1 MNRRTFVLSTLAF
14 TGALSIPIR
23 TLSRETAFEPDLTKL
38 AEGKGWRVF
47 NRSVS
52 LIEPGAKKGVR
63 FDERAGAGTA
73 LLKDYEF
80 KNGVIEFD
88 VKGKNVLQKSFVGI
102 AFHALDETTYDGI
115 YFRPF
120 NFRSEDPVRRSH
132 SVQYISQPTY
142 PWPKLRAEYTGKYE
156 QPVQPAPDP
165 DAWFHARVVVAS
177 PRVSVFV
184 NDATKPSLIV
194 DQLSERKAGTVG
206 LWVGDGSG
214 GDFANLRITPA
225 K

>member
-1 MNRRTFVLSTLAF
+1 MNRRAFVLSTLAF

-23 TLSRETAFEPDLTKL
+23 TLSRADAFEPDLTKIV
-38 AEGKGWRVF
+38 EGKGWQVF
-47 NRSVS
+47 NRTVS
-52 LIEPGAKKGVR
+52 LIAQGAKRGVR
-63 FDERAGAGTA
+63 FDERSGEGLA

-102 AFHALDETTYDGI
+102 AFHALDDTTYDSV

-120 NFRSEDPVRRSH
+120 NFRSEDPLRRSH
-132 SVQYISQPTY
+132 AVQYISQPTY
-142 PWPKLRAEYTGKYE
+142 TWRKLRAEYTGKYE
-156 QPVQPAPDP
+156 QPVQPAPDA

-184 NDATKPSLIV
+184 NAVKKPSLV
-194 DQLSERKAGTVG
+194 VEQLSERKAGAVG

-214 GDFANLRITPA
+214 GDFANFRITPTR
-225 K
+225 